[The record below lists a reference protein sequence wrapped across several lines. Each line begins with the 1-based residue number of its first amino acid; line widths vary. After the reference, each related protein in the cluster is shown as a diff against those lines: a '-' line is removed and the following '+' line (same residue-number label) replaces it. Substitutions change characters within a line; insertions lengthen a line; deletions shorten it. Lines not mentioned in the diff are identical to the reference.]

1 MIRKKVIKAN
11 TQSVTSLRAA
21 MGVIVLCLYSMK
33 EVKVVVLCEGEDWTE
48 KEERKEVRFVLGL
61 LVDS

>member
-1 MIRKKVIKAN
+1 MIKKVIKAN

-21 MGVIVLCLYSMK
+21 MGVIVLCLYMVK
-33 EVKVVVLCEGEDWTE
+33 EVKVVVIRGGEDWAE